1 MRDTDISVPAR
12 YYLRLCGLLTRMSV
26 DPQDLFVRARI
37 SPEALEQPD
46 AQLRL
51 SQVEKLLD
59 LAAEMS
65 GRTDL
70 GIELGSTL
78 TSSTHSIVGFG
89 MLNSPNVE
97 RAFQFVS
104 RFFRLVMPSFS
115 LRYTKLPH
123 GAVLAWTPSV
133 GMSKSCLNFH
143 IEAIATAAYREALEL
158 SGGALPTFRAELS
171 IPEPPHRHR
180 YAQLSGAR
188 WLFGVGEQPGVQ
200 LHFDYDLS
208 QYPLA
213 TADPNALRVAEER
226 CRALVSSVA
235 AQGNFK
241 DWATMMLREAGDGLP
256 SLNDLAGVLN
266 LSPRTLDRYLKRE
279 GTGFRELAAQ
289 TQHELA
295 CQRLL
300 QPRISITEV
309 AHSLGFNDAAN
320 FTRSFKV
327 RAGCTP
333 TEFREKARL
342 TSA

>member
-188 WLFGVGEQPGVQ
+188 WLFGVGEQP
-200 LHFDYDLS
+200 
-208 QYPLA
+208 
-213 TADPNALRVAEER
+213 
-226 CRALVSSVA
+226 
-235 AQGNFK
+235 
-241 DWATMMLREAGDGLP
+241 AGLGLGGG
-256 SLNDLAGVLN
+256 AGVSTTGGASTTGATN
-266 LSPRTLDRYLKRE
+266 TGGGGNST
-279 GTGFRELAAQ
+279 GTTATGAAIGTPGPARKYQ
-289 TQHELA
+289 AAPAPTA
-295 CQRLL
+295 
-300 QPRISITEV
+300 SITT
-309 AHSLGFNDAAN
+309 DAN
-320 FTRSFKV
+320 TR
-327 RAGCTP
+327 P
-333 TEFREKARL
+333 EREDC
-342 TSA
+342 